1 MNISRISDKRLELAL
16 RLISYE
22 VRATRG
28 IQTWRTQK
36 RSSAAAALFLAK
48 ACDARAKLL
57 PLLHEAVTLRDIE
70 LILRIE
76 KGFLT
81 EELAYLAKRP
91 RKVASLNMALDQLDA
106 AMNLLPIIRRK
117 SGYSAD
123 LYFTLAR
130 NRIYGM
136 PKDEAQ
142 QFFISHI
149 TRLHNLDGG
158 RFEDTEDELLDARI
172 DNIKKAQELYTEL
185 QQQALAP
192 HEVREERALY
202 LVS

>member
-1 MNISRISDKRLELAL
+1 MIRQ
-16 RLISYE
+16 E

-28 IQTWRTQK
+28 FQTWRTQK
-36 RSSAAAALFLAK
+36 RSIATAGRFLAN

-57 PLLHEAVTLRDIE
+57 PLLSEAAALRDIE

-76 KGFLT
+76 RGFLA
-81 EELAYLAKRP
+81 EELGHLAKRP
-91 RKVASLNMALDQLDA
+91 RKVSSLNMALDQLDA
-106 AMNLLPIIRRK
+106 AMNLLPITKGK

-130 NRIYGM
+130 NRVYGM
-136 PKDEAQ
+136 PKDEVQ

-158 RFEDTEDELLDARI
+158 RFEDTEDELHDVRI
-172 DNIKKAQELYTEL
+172 SNIKAAQEVYTEL
-185 QQQALAP
+185 QC
-192 HEVREERALY
+192 RALGLHEARQEVAPY
-202 LVS
+202 LVA